1 MSKFSFPGVRPFA
14 DRIAQD
20 EGDPRLVDELTR
32 DEHVGKVAEAIGRLQ
47 TSARSEGDVK
57 AATDQI
63 AGEYEKLAR
72 AGQLIDLMVSEA
84 GALFGDSGLRGTL
97 ARARQRQTVGT
108 GGELVAAHR
117 APGAEPTRP
126 PIAGGAVDP
135 DNPYEHEQ
143 PMGPDGRPLTLDPK
157 NPEHAELI
165 KRAPKY
171 DASISDHLAR
181 VQSGD
186 KPLRR
191 ALAAEAA
198 RLGLTEAGVIQGE
211 PRPESRPVAGGRAP
225 RIDAGEVDREFDR
238 WAQSEEGKAALA
250 GGRADVA
257 TAARQRI
264 ESQATR
270 EQLYQYQ
277 GVKEGLSGGPPRP
290 DPGVNQSVNQQD
302 VPTMYAKPTQTQ
314 DPFQG
319 KNPPYTEPN
328 ETGAGNQG
336 VKRPQTPVRGSG
348 LHPGAIAAQARV
360 PIEQTGPADMPP
372 EGFDLREY
380 VPPEAGHPE
389 FGGGGGGESPPAAQE
404 PSGRAAAPPEG
415 PPPPQAGGSPG
426 EASGGPERG
435 PGHKAGGGKPGGK
448 K

>member
-20 EGDPRLVDELTR
+20 EGDPRLVDELAR

-47 TSARSEGDVK
+47 TSARSEGDVQ
-57 AATDQI
+57 AAVDQI
-63 AGEYEKLAR
+63 DAERQKLAR
-72 AGQLIDLMVSEA
+72 SDRLIDLMVGEA
-84 GALFGDSGLRGTL
+84 APLFGDRPPPTFGPRPKSG
-97 ARARQRQTVGT
+97 
-108 GGELVAAHR
+108 GGLIAAHR
-117 APGAEPTRP
+117 APGAEPARP
-126 PIAGGAVDP
+126 PIAGGAVDR

-165 KRAPKY
+165 KQAPKY
-171 DASISDHLAR
+171 DATVSDHLAR

-191 ALAAEAA
+191 AMAAEAA
-198 RLGLTEAGVIQGE
+198 RLGLTEAMVIQGE
-211 PRPESRPVAGGRAP
+211 PRPESRPVAGGPAP
-225 RIDAGEVDREFDR
+225 RIDADQVDREFDR

-270 EQLYQYQ
+270 DQLYQYQ
-277 GVKEGLSGGPPRP
+277 GVKEGMSGGPPRP

-302 VPTMYAKPTQTQ
+302 VPTMYQKPTQTQ

-336 VKRPQTPVRGSG
+336 VKRPQTIQRGSG

-389 FGGGGGGESPPAAQE
+389 FGGGGSPQASQE
-404 PSGRAAAPPEG
+404 TSGRAAAPPESQ
-415 PPPPQAGGSPG
+415 PPPASGGSPG

-435 PGHKAGGGKPGGK
+435 PGSKAGGGKPGGK

>member
-20 EGDPRLVDELTR
+20 EGDPRLVDELAR

-47 TSARSEGDVK
+47 TSARSEADVR
-57 AATDQI
+57 AAVDQI
-63 AGEYEKLAR
+63 DAERQKLAR
-72 AGQLIDLMVSEA
+72 SDRLIDLMVGEA
-84 GALFGDSGLRGTL
+84 APLFGDRPPASFGPRSKSG
-97 ARARQRQTVGT
+97 
-108 GGELVAAHR
+108 GGLIAAHR
-117 APGAEPTRP
+117 APGAERP

-157 NPEHAELI
+157 NPEHKALI
-165 KRAPKY
+165 ERAPKY
-171 DASISDHLAR
+171 DATVSDHLAR

-191 ALAAEAA
+191 AMAAEAA
-198 RLGLTEAGVIQGE
+198 RLGLTEAMVIQGE
-211 PRPESRPVAGGRAP
+211 PRPESRPIAGGRAP

-277 GVKEGLSGGPPRP
+277 GVKEGMSGGPPRP

-302 VPTMYAKPTQTQ
+302 VPTMYQKPTQTQ

-319 KNPPYTEPN
+319 KNPPYAEPN

-336 VKRPQTPVRGSG
+336 VKRPQTPQRGSG

-389 FGGGGGGESPPAAQE
+389 FGGGGQPPPAAQE
-404 PSGRAAAPPEG
+404 TPGRAAAPPEG
-415 PPPPQAGGSPG
+415 QPPPDAGGSPG
-426 EASGGPERG
+426 EASGGPEKG